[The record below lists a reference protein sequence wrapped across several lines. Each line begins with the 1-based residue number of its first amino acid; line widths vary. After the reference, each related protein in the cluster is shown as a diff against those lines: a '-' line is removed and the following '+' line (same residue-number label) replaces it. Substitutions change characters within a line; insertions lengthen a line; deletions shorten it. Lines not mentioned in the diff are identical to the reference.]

1 VNGSVAEQLDT
12 LLGLDAG
19 GVTTAYLF
27 GSAARDELRVDSDI
41 DVGVLPS
48 EGVTGTDACLAI
60 EERIERALGRRAQVV
75 DLSRA
80 PADLVQRVL
89 RDGILLLDRDPAI
102 RVRFEIRRRNE
113 WFDLQPLLRE
123 YRRARGTA

>member
-1 VNGSVAEQLDT
+1 M
-12 LLGLDAG
+12 DAG

-41 DVGVLPS
+41 DVGVLLA
-48 EGVTGTDACLAI
+48 EGVAGTDACLAI

-89 RDGILLLDRDPAI
+89 RDAVLLLDRDPTI
-102 RVRFEIRRRNE
+102 RVRFEIGRRNE
-113 WFDLQPLLRE
+113 WYDLQPLLRE
-123 YRRARGTA
+123 YRRARGAA

>member
-1 VNGSVAEQLDT
+1 MNGSVAERLDT
-12 LLGLDAG
+12 LFGRDAG
-19 GVTTAYLF
+19 GIITAYLF

-41 DVGVLPS
+41 DVGVGVLLA
-48 EGVTGTDACLAI
+48 EGVAGTDACLAI

-89 RDGILLLDRDPAI
+89 RDGVLLLDRDPAL

-113 WFDLQPLLRE
+113 WYDLQPLLRE
-123 YRRARGTA
+123 YRRAR

>member
-1 VNGSVAEQLDT
+1 M
-12 LLGLDAG
+12 LGLDAG

-27 GSAARDELRVDSDI
+27 GSAARDELRADSDI
-41 DVGVLPS
+41 DLGVLPA
-48 EGVTGTDACLAI
+48 EGRAGTDACLAL

-89 RDGILLLDRDPAI
+89 RDGVLVLDRDPAA

-123 YRRARGTA
+123 YRRARGAA

>member
-1 VNGSVAEQLDT
+1 MDGSVAERLDT
-12 LLGLDAG
+12 LLGMDAG
-19 GVTTAYLF
+19 GVITAYLF

-41 DVGVLPS
+41 DVGVIVA
-48 EGVTGTDACLAI
+48 EGVAGIDACLAM

-80 PADLVQRVL
+80 PVDLVQRVL

-123 YRRARGTA
+123 YRRPRGAA